1 MPQSFQSFRE
11 FVRRSRKLFAR
22 ENFDAALE
30 DEMQLHRELR
40 AREILGEGVS
50 ANEAR
55 EFARQRFG
63 NSLQLREESRDMWG
77 WSWLENIFRD
87 LRYALRML
95 RKNPGFTAVAI
106 LTIALGIGVNTAVFS
121 VVNAALVKSLPYPN
135 ADRLVHLWET
145 YQGHSIAS
153 QREASWPNYQ
163 DWLQRY
169 HAFDGMAGYWFTPYN
184 VTDNGQPA
192 MLPGGG
198 VTSAFFTVLGI
209 HPSLGRTFAASDEQ
223 PGAGHVAI
231 LSNGLWLRRF
241 GGDPEVIGRSI
252 DLSGVNFTVIGV
264 LPKDFQFAPL
274 GLSEIWTPLIPGG
287 NQATKRYFHW
297 LHVIARLKDGVTI
310 EQARAEMAVV
320 ASQLATQYPD
330 TNTGTGIRV
339 ITLRDQITGQVKPV
353 LFALFGTAGLVLL
366 IACANL
372 ANLYLARA
380 ASRQKEIGLRIA
392 LGAARGRILQQIF
405 CECGLLSL
413 IGGALGLLAAKPGV
427 RLALRAI
434 PDGILHSG
442 LPYLKNVT
450 TDWNVF
456 GFALSIAVF
465 TTLAFG
471 LLPAL
476 KASGTD
482 VHEVLK
488 EGGKTSH
495 GGVRQRTRDALV
507 VCEIAL
513 SLTLLVGA
521 GILLHSL
528 TRLLDVDPGFNPHNL
543 LTLQVS
549 LPRAQYPGEPEII
562 AMQQRL
568 FDRVLQIPG
577 VVSAG
582 AIDTP
587 PMLGGG
593 TSSVSVEGRPIP
605 RLEDAQEVNMREVSA
620 DYFTAMKIPLIH
632 GRFFS
637 AHDDTNPP
645 PRVIINLTLA
655 NLFFQTENP
664 VGHRL
669 VFVGSTNQTAM
680 EIVGVAGDEKLGPLD
695 QPTTPIVYDS
705 LLQDVNRTVTMV
717 VRTGADPNSEISAIR
732 SAIGEMNPQIVV
744 TRFATIDDIITAS
757 PSTFLRRF
765 PALLIGTF
773 ATLALLLATIG
784 IYGVIAYFVAQRTRE
799 IGIRMAL
806 GAAPRNIVMQV
817 ISRGL
822 KIAAAGIAV
831 GTLLSLVLTRLLAT
845 LLFHVAPFDP
855 ITFGAV
861 AALLAVVSVLACYLP
876 ARSAARVDPMA
887 CLRAD

>member
-1 MPQSFQSFRE
+1 MFFSRE
-11 FVRRSRKLFAR
+11 K
-22 ENFDAALE
+22 FDGTLE
-30 DEMQLHRELR
+30 DEMKLHRELR
-40 AREILGEGVS
+40 AREMLGDGMNHRDAS
-50 ANEAR
+50 DAAQR
-55 EFARQRFG
+55 RFG
-63 NSLQLREESRDMWG
+63 NALQLREESRQMWG

-95 RKNPGFTAVAI
+95 RKNPGFTAVGI
-106 LTIALGIGVNTAVFS
+106 LTIALGIGVNAAVFS

-135 ADRLVHLWET
+135 PDRLVHLWET

-153 QREASWPNYQ
+153 RREASWPNYQ
-163 DWLQRY
+163 DWLQKY
-169 HAFDGMAGYWFTPYN
+169 HAFDSMAGFSFTPFS
-184 VTDNGQPA
+184 VTESGQPA
-192 MLPGGG
+192 ALPGGG
-198 VTSAFFTVLGI
+198 VTSSFFTVLGV
-209 HPSLGRTFAASDEQ
+209 HPILGRGFAPSDEQ

-231 LSNGLWLRRF
+231 LSNGLWQRRY
-241 GGDPEVIGRSI
+241 GGDSAVVGRSI
-252 DLSGVNFTVIGV
+252 ELSGVSFTVIGV
-264 LPKDFQFAPL
+264 LAKDFQFAPL
-274 GLSEIWTPLIPGG
+274 GASEIWVPLVPAG

-320 ASQLATQYPD
+320 AAQLAAQYPD

-339 ITLRDQITGQVKPV
+339 ITLRQQITGEVKPV
-353 LFALFGTAGLVLL
+353 LLALFGTAGLVLL

-380 ASRQKEIGLRIA
+380 AARQKEVGLRIA
-392 LGAARGRILQQIF
+392 LGAARVRILQQIL
-405 CECGLLSL
+405 CECALLSL
-413 IGGALGLLAAKPGV
+413 AGATLGLIAAKPGV

-434 PDGILHSG
+434 PAAIIQHS
-442 LPYLKNVT
+442 LPFLKNVQM
-450 TDWNVF
+450 DWSVF
-456 GFALSIAVF
+456 GFALAIAAL

-471 LLPAL
+471 LFPAI
-476 KASGTD
+476 KASSTD

-488 EGGKTSH
+488 EGGKTSQ
-495 GGVRQRTRDALV
+495 GGVRQATRDALV
-507 VCEIAL
+507 VCEVAL

-528 TRLLDVDPGFNPHNL
+528 TRLLNVDPGFDPHNL

-549 LPRAQYPGEPEII
+549 LPRAQYPGDSEIN

-568 FDRVLQIPG
+568 FERVLQIPG

-587 PMLGGG
+587 PLMGGG

-605 RLEDAQEVNMREVSA
+605 RLEDAQEANMREVSA

-632 GRFFS
+632 GRFFTPQDN
-637 AHDDTNPP
+637 ANHPP
-645 PRVIINLTLA
+645 KVIINQTLA
-655 NLFFQTENP
+655 NLFFQAENP

-669 VFVGSTNQTAM
+669 VFVGTPNQTAM

-732 SAIGEMNPQIVV
+732 SAIGELNPQIVV
-744 TRFATIDDIITAS
+744 THFATIDDIISAS

-773 ATLALLLATIG
+773 AALALLLATIG

-806 GAAPRNIVMQV
+806 GATSGKIVGQIV
-817 ISRGL
+817 ARGL
-822 KIAAAGIAV
+822 KIVGAGIVA
-831 GTLLSLVLTRLLAT
+831 GTLLALALTRLLSGM
-845 LLFHVAPFDP
+845 LFHVAPFDP
-855 ITFGAV
+855 ITFAAV
-861 AALLAVVSVLACYLP
+861 AVLLTIVALLACYLP
-876 ARSAARVDPMA
+876 ARNAARVDPMA